1 VSKGK
6 TLSAGRE
13 RERLGHRSTYRL
25 GWVGLGQN
33 FSPSGGFDYVVGFSF
48 DRLQKLTFYML
59 SIWSVKYSLRYSLST
74 RVIKYAVRVAIII
87 GFFTRE

>member
-1 VSKGK
+1 VLEGK
-6 TLSAGRE
+6 ESAWVTGQPT
-13 RERLGHRSTYRL
+13 GWVGL

-48 DRLQKLTFYML
+48 GRLQKLTFYML